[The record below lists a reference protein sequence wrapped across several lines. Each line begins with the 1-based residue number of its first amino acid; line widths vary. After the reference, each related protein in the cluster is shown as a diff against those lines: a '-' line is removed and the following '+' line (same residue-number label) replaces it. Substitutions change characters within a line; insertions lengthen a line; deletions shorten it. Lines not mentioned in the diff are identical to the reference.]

1 MPPCTLRQRG
11 MAYIPRRDKNREKDV
26 LAPKPVHPRS
36 LRFHGFFGM
45 SYVHQHVMVD
55 ERWTPNSLTEQFK
68 GMTDLLTRRLVFK
81 NHESKANRQRY
92 FRENKRLKL
101 QCRDGRTK
109 LQNILVNDNTHKIRN
124 FLINH
129 KDMQRLYQKMPIHLV
144 VDNINQRTF
153 VMRKERDR
161 LEFRLDQLKQH
172 YKEQLLRR
180 ALLQNRIKYQNEFIL
195 DEELKSR
202 VFLKKIENSN
212 VRLKAIK
219 TINNTYKKMIQ
230 VLVHDEIFYEPI
242 LRSLSSDMDDQ
253 SNFIKH
259 ILFLG
264 MPAIAKFKELN
275 DEFRNMEDKSR
286 KNLQVKLQMLA
297 SLKKPAGT
305 SINFNKPKE
314 APPTTNL
321 KRYVRETQSMMILKL
336 ELKAVE
342 KTIKEVKFVTLCSQA
357 KEIYPRFVIS
367 LIAFI
372 PQYLYIFYSRMK
384 SQVDNNDKLH
394 RMIVNDMLAH
404 EMLETKMKCASVLKG
419 VLVNNLSEE
428 EINRLERIKDLKKT
442 LQNDIQFEQDT
453 MQHLKNR
460 ADAYVMLRV
469 SIWNLLE
476 ILRHI
481 DRQPKLLRAQYPNSY
496 LKLPLL
502 KFEMLN
508 MRAAAPE
515 IFEENIDNIMHMVKR
530 KIYKL
535 MKAYAV
541 ELKPA
546 TVKRNVEE
554 YHADFLA
561 SLDMYEPVDTEEQAP
576 TAPEDDILQENKTMA
591 NVPNR
596 KQIKAQSA
604 KLVEELA
611 KRDEM

>member
-11 MAYIPRRDKNREKDV
+11 LAYRPRRDKNREKDV

-36 LRFHGFFGM
+36 LRFHGFFGI
-45 SYVHQHVMVD
+45 SYVNQHVMVD

-161 LEFRLDQLKQH
+161 LEFRLGQLKKH
-172 YKEQLLRR
+172 YKEQLLQR
-180 ALLQNRIKYQNEFIL
+180 AMLQNRIKYQNEFIL

-202 VFLKKIENSN
+202 IFLKKIENSN

-242 LRSLSSDMDDQ
+242 LRSLSSDMEDQ
-253 SNFIKH
+253 ANFIKH
-259 ILFLG
+259 ILYLG

-275 DEFRNMEDKSR
+275 DEFRNMEEKSR
-286 KNLQVKLQMLA
+286 KNLQAKLQMLA
-297 SLKKPAGT
+297 SLKKPGGT
-305 SINFNKPKE
+305 SIITFNKPKE
-314 APPTTNL
+314 AAPTTNL

-357 KEIYPRFVIS
+357 KEIYP
-367 LIAFI
+367 
-372 PQYLYIFYSRMK
+372 RMK

-442 LQNDIQFEQDT
+442 LEKDTEFEKDT
-453 MQHLKNR
+453 LQHLKNR

-476 ILRHI
+476 ILRHV

-535 MKAYAV
+535 MKAYTV

-546 TVKRNVEE
+546 TIKRNVEE

-561 SLDMYEPVDTEEQAP
+561 SLDMYEPVDADEPPP

-604 KLVEELA
+604 KLIEELA
-611 KRDEM
+611 KQNE

>member
-1 MPPCTLRQRG
+1 MPCTLRQRG
-11 MAYIPRRDKNREKDV
+11 LSYRPRREKEKDV
-26 LAPKPVHPRS
+26 LAPKPVHPRA

-45 SYVHQHVMVD
+45 SYVRQHVMVD
-55 ERWTPNSLTEQFK
+55 DRWTPNSLTEQFK
-68 GMTDLLTRRLVFK
+68 GMTDLLARRLVFK
-81 NHESKANRQRY
+81 SHESKANRLRY
-92 FRENKRLKL
+92 FRENKRLKR

-109 LQNILVNDNTHKIRN
+109 LQNILTNDNTHKIRN

-161 LEFRLDQLKQH
+161 LEFRLDQLKKH
-172 YKEQLLRR
+172 YRDLLLRR
-180 ALLQNRIKYQNEFIL
+180 AVLENRIKYQNEFVL

-212 VRLKAIK
+212 VRIKAIK

-242 LRSLSSDMDDQ
+242 LRSLSGDMEDQ

-259 ILFLG
+259 ILYLG
-264 MPAIAKFKELN
+264 MPAISKFKELN
-275 DEFRNMEDKSR
+275 DEYRHMEDKSR
-286 KNLQVKLQMLA
+286 KNLQMKLQMLA
-297 SLKKPAGT
+297 SLKKPPVTGSVVHT
-305 SINFNKPKE
+305 KVKE
-314 APPTTNL
+314 EEPLTANL
-321 KRYVRETQSMMILKL
+321 KRYVRETQSMMVLKL
-336 ELKAVE
+336 ELKSIE

-357 KEIYPRFVIS
+357 KEIYPRV
-367 LIAFI
+367 
-372 PQYLYIFYSRMK
+372 K
-384 SQVDNNDKLH
+384 SQVDNNEKLH

-428 EINRLERIKDLKKT
+428 EINRLERIKDLKKK
-442 LQNDIQFEQDT
+442 IRKEEEFEQDT
-453 MQHLKNR
+453 LQHLKNR
-460 ADAYVMLRV
+460 ADAYVMLRMT
-469 SIWNLLE
+469 IWNLVE
-476 ILRHI
+476 ILRHV

-515 IFEENIDNIMHMVKR
+515 LYEANIDNIMHIVKR
-530 KIYKL
+530 KVYKL
-535 MKAYAV
+535 MKGYTV
-541 ELKPA
+541 ELRPA
-546 TVKRNVEE
+546 TIKRNVEE

-561 SLDMYEPVDTEEQAP
+561 SLDMFEPIDNDGQQQAVPEE
-576 TAPEDDILQENKTMA
+576 DLLQENKTMA

-604 KLVEELA
+604 KLVEELS
-611 KRDEM
+611 KRDE

>member
-1 MPPCTLRQRG
+1 MPPCALRQRG
-11 MAYIPRRDKNREKDV
+11 MAFIPRRDKNRERDV
-26 LAPKPVHPRS
+26 LAPRPVHPRP

-55 ERWTPNSLTEQFK
+55 DRWTPNSLTEQFK
-68 GMTDLLTRRLVFK
+68 GMSDLLTRRLVFR
-81 NHESKANRQRY
+81 NHESKANRQKY

-109 LQNILVNDNTHKIRN
+109 LQNVLVNDNTHKIRN

-161 LEFRLDQLKQH
+161 LEFRLEQLKQQ

-180 ALLQNRIKYQNEFIL
+180 ALLENRIKYQNEFIL

-253 SNFIKH
+253 TNFIKH
-259 ILFLG
+259 ILYLG

-275 DEFRNMEDKSR
+275 DEFRSLEEKSR
-286 KNLQVKLQMLA
+286 KNLQMKLQMLA
-297 SLKKPAGT
+297 TLKKPGAMSSVNYT
-305 SINFNKPKE
+305 KAKE
-314 APPTTNL
+314 APQTTNL

-357 KEIYPRFVIS
+357 KEIYP
-367 LIAFI
+367 
-372 PQYLYIFYSRMK
+372 RMK

-428 EINRLERIKDLKKT
+428 EINRQERIKELKKM
-442 LQNDIQFEQDT
+442 LQKDMQFEQDT
-453 MQHLKNR
+453 LQHLKNR
-460 ADAYVMLRV
+460 ADSYVIL

-476 ILRHI
+476 ILRHV
-481 DRQPKLLRAQYPNSY
+481 DRQPKLIRAMYPNSY

-530 KIYKL
+530 KIYKV
-535 MKAYAV
+535 MKAYTI

-546 TVKRNVEE
+546 TIKRNVEE
-554 YHADFLA
+554 YHIEFLA
-561 SLDMYEPVDTEEQAP
+561 SLNMQETVDTDEAP
-576 TAPEDDILQENKTMA
+576 QTAPEDDILQENKTMA

-604 KLVEELA
+604 KLLEELA
-611 KRDEM
+611 KRDE

>member
-129 KDMQRLYQKMPIHLV
+129 KPLQRLYQKMPIHLV

-275 DEFRNMEDKSR
+275 DEFRNMEEKSR
-286 KNLQVKLQMLA
+286 KNLQHKLQMLSA
-297 SLKKPAGT
+297 LKKPAGT
-305 SINFNKPKE
+305 SIVNFNKPKE
-314 APPTTNL
+314 AAPTTNL

-357 KEIYPRFVIS
+357 KEIYPR
-367 LIAFI
+367 
-372 PQYLYIFYSRMK
+372 MK

-419 VLVNNLSEE
+419 VLINNLSEE

-442 LQNDIQFEQDT
+442 LHNDIQFEQDT
-453 MQHLKNR
+453 LQHLKNR

-546 TVKRNVEE
+546 TIKRNVEE

-561 SLDMYEPVDTEEQAP
+561 SLDMYEPVDNEEQAP

>member
-109 LQNILVNDNTHKIRN
+109 LQNILINDNTHKIRN

-129 KDMQRLYQKMPIHLV
+129 KPLQRLYQKMPIHLV

-275 DEFRNMEDKSR
+275 DEFRNMEEKSR
-286 KNLQVKLQMLA
+286 KNLQHKLQMLSA
-297 SLKKPAGT
+297 LKKPAGT
-305 SINFNKPKE
+305 SIVNFNKPKE
-314 APPTTNL
+314 AAPTTNL

-357 KEIYPRFVIS
+357 KEIYPR
-367 LIAFI
+367 
-372 PQYLYIFYSRMK
+372 MK

-419 VLVNNLSEE
+419 VLINNLSEE

-453 MQHLKNR
+453 LQHLKNR
-460 ADAYVMLRV
+460 ADAYVLLRV

-546 TVKRNVEE
+546 TIKRNVEE

-561 SLDMYEPVDTEEQAP
+561 SLDMYEPVDNEEQAP
-576 TAPEDDILQENKTMA
+576 NAPEDDILQENKTMA

>member
-1 MPPCTLRQRG
+1 MPPCALRQRG
-11 MAYIPRRDKNREKDV
+11 MAFIPRRDKNRERDV
-26 LAPKPVHPRS
+26 LAPRPVHPRP

-55 ERWTPNSLTEQFK
+55 DRWTPNSLTEQFK
-68 GMTDLLTRRLVFK
+68 GMSDLLTRRLVFK

-109 LQNILVNDNTHKIRN
+109 LQNVLVNDNTHKIRN

-161 LEFRLDQLKQH
+161 LEFRLEQLKQQ

-180 ALLQNRIKYQNEFIL
+180 ALLENRIKYQNEFIL

-253 SNFIKH
+253 TNFIKH
-259 ILFLG
+259 ILYLG

-275 DEFRNMEDKSR
+275 DEFRSLEEKSR
-286 KNLQVKLQMLA
+286 KNLQMKLQMLA
-297 SLKKPAGT
+297 TLKKPGAVST
-305 SINFNKPKE
+305 ANYTKAKE

-357 KEIYPRFVIS
+357 KEIYPR
-367 LIAFI
+367 
-372 PQYLYIFYSRMK
+372 MK

-428 EINRLERIKDLKKT
+428 EINRQERIKDLKKM
-442 LQNDIQFEQDT
+442 LQKDMQFEQDT
-453 MQHLKNR
+453 LQHLKNR
-460 ADAYVMLRV
+460 ADSYVMLRL

-476 ILRHI
+476 ILRHV
-481 DRQPKLLRAQYPNSY
+481 DRQPKMLRALYPNSY

-530 KIYKL
+530 KIYKV
-535 MKAYAV
+535 MKAYTI

-546 TVKRNVEE
+546 TIKRNVEE
-554 YHADFLA
+554 YHTDFLA
-561 SLDMYEPVDTEEQAP
+561 TLGMHETVDTDEQP
-576 TAPEDDILQENKTMA
+576 QTAPEDDILQENKTMA

-604 KLVEELA
+604 KLLEELA
-611 KRDEM
+611 KRDE

>member
-129 KDMQRLYQKMPIHLV
+129 KPLQRLYQKMPIHLV

-161 LEFRLDQLKQH
+161 LEFRLEQLKQH

-275 DEFRNMEDKSR
+275 DEFRNMEEKSR
-286 KNLQVKLQMLA
+286 KNLQHKLQMLSA
-297 SLKKPAGT
+297 LKKPAGT
-305 SINFNKPKE
+305 SIVNFNKPKE

-357 KEIYPRFVIS
+357 KEIYPR
-367 LIAFI
+367 
-372 PQYLYIFYSRMK
+372 MK

-419 VLVNNLSEE
+419 VLINNLSEE

-453 MQHLKNR
+453 LQHLKNR

-546 TVKRNVEE
+546 TIKRNVEE

-561 SLDMYEPVDTEEQAP
+561 SLDMYEPVDNEEQAP

>member
-1 MPPCTLRQRG
+1 MPCTLRQRG
-11 MAYIPRRDKNREKDV
+11 LAYRPRRNKDKDV
-26 LAPKPVHPRS
+26 LAPKPVHPRA

-45 SYVHQHVMVD
+45 SYVRQHVMVD
-55 ERWTPNSLTEQFK
+55 DRWTPNSLTEQFK

-81 NHESKANRQRY
+81 NHESKANRLRY
-92 FRENKRLKL
+92 FRENKRLKM

-109 LQNILVNDNTHKIRN
+109 LQNILTNDNTHKIRN

-161 LEFRLDQLKQH
+161 LEFRLDQLKKH
-172 YKEQLLRR
+172 YRDL
-180 ALLQNRIKYQNEFIL
+180 LLQRAVLENRIKYQNEFVL

-242 LRSLSSDMDDQ
+242 LRSLSGDMEDQ

-259 ILFLG
+259 ILYLG
-264 MPAIAKFKELN
+264 MPAISKFKELN
-275 DEFRNMEDKSR
+275 DEYRHMEDKSR
-286 KNLQVKLQMLA
+286 KNLQMKLQMLA
-297 SLKKPAGT
+297 SLKKPPVAGSVVHT
-305 SINFNKPKE
+305 KNKEE
-314 APPTTNL
+314 APPTANL
-321 KRYVRETQSMMILKL
+321 KRYVRETQSMLVLKL
-336 ELKAVE
+336 ELKSIE
-342 KTIKEVKFVTLCSQA
+342 KIIKEVKFVTLCSQA
-357 KEIYPRFVIS
+357 KEIYP
-367 LIAFI
+367 
-372 PQYLYIFYSRMK
+372 RMK

-428 EINRLERIKDLKKT
+428 EINRLERIKDLKKMLRKDEEFELDT
-442 LQNDIQFEQDT
+442 L
-453 MQHLKNR
+453 QHLKNR
-460 ADAYVMLRV
+460 ADAYVLLRLT
-469 SIWNLLE
+469 IWNLVE
-476 ILRHI
+476 ILRHV

-515 IFEENIDNIMHMVKR
+515 LYEENIDNIMHMVKR

-535 MKAYAV
+535 MKGYTV
-541 ELKPA
+541 ELRRA
-546 TVKRNVEE
+546 TIKRNVDE
-554 YHADFLA
+554 YHADYLA
-561 SLDMYEPVDTEEQAP
+561 SLDMLEPIDNDEQQQA
-576 TAPEDDILQENKTMA
+576 APEEDLLQENKTMA

-604 KLVEELA
+604 KLVEELS
-611 KRDEM
+611 KRDE

>member
-11 MAYIPRRDKNREKDV
+11 LAYRPRRDKNREKDV

-45 SYVHQHVMVD
+45 SYVNQHVMVD

-161 LEFRLDQLKQH
+161 LEFRLGQLKKH
-172 YKEQLLRR
+172 YKEQLLQR
-180 ALLQNRIKYQNEFIL
+180 AMLQNRIKYQNEFIL

-202 VFLKKIENSN
+202 IFLKKIENSN

-242 LRSLSSDMDDQ
+242 LRSLSSDMEDQ
-253 SNFIKH
+253 ANFIKH
-259 ILFLG
+259 ILYLG

-275 DEFRNMEDKSR
+275 DEFRNMEEKSR
-286 KNLQVKLQMLA
+286 KNLQAKLQMLA
-297 SLKKPAGT
+297 SLKKPGGT
-305 SINFNKPKE
+305 SIITFNKPKE
-314 APPTTNL
+314 AAPTTNL

-357 KEIYPRFVIS
+357 KEIYP
-367 LIAFI
+367 
-372 PQYLYIFYSRMK
+372 RMK

-442 LQNDIQFEQDT
+442 LEKDTEFEKDT
-453 MQHLKNR
+453 LQHLKNR

-476 ILRHI
+476 ILRHV

-535 MKAYAV
+535 MKAYTV

-546 TVKRNVEE
+546 TIKRNVEE

-561 SLDMYEPVDTEEQAP
+561 SLDMYEPVDADEPPP

-604 KLVEELA
+604 KLIEELA
-611 KRDEM
+611 KQNE

>member
-1 MPPCTLRQRG
+1 MPPCALRQRG
-11 MAYIPRRDKNREKDV
+11 MAFIPRRDKNREKEV
-26 LAPKPVHPRS
+26 LAPRPVHPRP

-55 ERWTPNSLTEQFK
+55 DRWTPNSLTEQFK
-68 GMTDLLTRRLVFK
+68 GMSDLLTRRLVFK

-109 LQNILVNDNTHKIRN
+109 LQNVLVNDNTHKIRN

-161 LEFRLDQLKQH
+161 LEFRLDQLKQQ

-180 ALLQNRIKYQNEFIL
+180 ALLENRIKYQNEFIL

-253 SNFIKH
+253 TNFIKH
-259 ILFLG
+259 ILYLG

-275 DEFRNMEDKSR
+275 DEFRSLEEKSR
-286 KNLQVKLQMLA
+286 KNLQMKLQMLA
-297 SLKKPAGT
+297 TLKKPGT
-305 SINFNKPKE
+305 TTLMNFNKAKESPK
-314 APPTTNL
+314 TKNL

-357 KEIYPRFVIS
+357 KEIYPR
-367 LIAFI
+367 
-372 PQYLYIFYSRMK
+372 MK

-394 RMIVNDMLAH
+394 RMIVKDMLSH

-428 EINRLERIKDLKKT
+428 EINRQERIKDLKKT
-442 LQNDIQFEQDT
+442 LQKDVQFEQDT
-453 MQHLKNR
+453 LQHLKNR
-460 ADAYVMLRV
+460 ADSYVMLRL

-476 ILRHI
+476 ILRHV
-481 DRQPKLLRAQYPNSY
+481 DRQPKLIRSLYPNSY

-530 KIYKL
+530 KIYKV
-535 MKAYAV
+535 MKAYTI

-546 TVKRNVEE
+546 TIKRNVEE
-554 YHADFLA
+554 YHTDFLA
-561 SLDMYEPVDTEEQAP
+561 SLDMHEAVDTDEQP
-576 TAPEDDILQENKTMA
+576 KTAPEDDILQENKTMA

-604 KLVEELA
+604 KLLEELA
-611 KRDEM
+611 KRDE

>member
-129 KDMQRLYQKMPIHLV
+129 KPLQRLYQKMPIHLV

-275 DEFRNMEDKSR
+275 DEFRHMEEKSR
-286 KNLQVKLQMLA
+286 KNLQHKLQMLSA
-297 SLKKPAGT
+297 LKKPAGT
-305 SINFNKPKE
+305 SIVNFNKPKE

-357 KEIYPRFVIS
+357 KEIYPR
-367 LIAFI
+367 
-372 PQYLYIFYSRMK
+372 MK

-419 VLVNNLSEE
+419 VLINNLSEE

-442 LQNDIQFEQDT
+442 LTNDTQFEQDT
-453 MQHLKNR
+453 LQHLKNR

-546 TVKRNVEE
+546 TIKRNVEE

-561 SLDMYEPVDTEEQAP
+561 SLDLYEPVDNEEQAP
-576 TAPEDDILQENKTMA
+576 NAPEDDILQENKTMA

>member
-1 MPPCTLRQRG
+1 MPPCALRQRG
-11 MAYIPRRDKNREKDV
+11 MAFIPRRDKNRERDV
-26 LAPKPVHPRS
+26 LAPRPVHPRP

-55 ERWTPNSLTEQFK
+55 DRWTPNALTEQFK
-68 GMTDLLTRRLVFK
+68 GMSDLLTRRLVFK

-109 LQNILVNDNTHKIRN
+109 LQNVLVNDNTHKIRN

-161 LEFRLDQLKQH
+161 LEFRLDQLKQQ

-180 ALLQNRIKYQNEFIL
+180 ALLENRIKYQNEFIL
-195 DEELKSR
+195 DEEFKSR

-259 ILFLG
+259 ILYLG

-275 DEFRNMEDKSR
+275 DEFRSLEEKSR
-286 KNLQVKLQMLA
+286 KNLQMKLQMLA
-297 SLKKPAGT
+297 TLKKPGAISSVNYT
-305 SINFNKPKE
+305 KAKDT
-314 APPTTNL
+314 PPTTTL

-357 KEIYPRFVIS
+357 KEIYP
-367 LIAFI
+367 
-372 PQYLYIFYSRMK
+372 RMK

-428 EINRLERIKDLKKT
+428 EIKWVNPGENNKSYLILFKFYSRQERIKELKKM
-442 LQNDIQFEQDT
+442 LQKDNQFEQDT
-453 MQHLKNR
+453 LQHLKNR
-460 ADAYVMLRV
+460 ADSYVMLRL

-476 ILRHI
+476 ILRHV
-481 DRQPKLLRAQYPNSY
+481 DRQPKMLRSLYPNSY

-530 KIYKL
+530 KIYKV
-535 MKAYAV
+535 MKAYTI

-546 TVKRNVEE
+546 TIKRNVEE
-554 YHADFLA
+554 YHTDFLA
-561 SLDMYEPVDTEEQAP
+561 TLGMQETVDTDEAQQ

-604 KLVEELA
+604 KLLEELA
-611 KRDEM
+611 KRDE

>member
-11 MAYIPRRDKNREKDV
+11 LAYRPRRDKNREKDV

-36 LRFHGFFGM
+36 LRYHGFFGM
-45 SYVHQHVMVD
+45 SYVNQHVMVD

-172 YKEQLLRR
+172 YKEQLLQR

-195 DEELKSR
+195 DEEVKSR
-202 VFLKKIENSN
+202 IFLKKIENSN

-242 LRSLSSDMDDQ
+242 LRSLSTDMEDQ

-259 ILFLG
+259 ILYLG

-275 DEFRNMEDKSR
+275 DEFRNMEEKSR
-286 KNLQVKLQMLA
+286 KNLQAKLQMLA
-297 SLKKPAGT
+297 SLKKPGTT
-305 SINFNKPKE
+305 SIVNFNKPKE
-314 APPTTNL
+314 AAPTTNL

-357 KEIYPRFVIS
+357 KEIYP
-367 LIAFI
+367 
-372 PQYLYIFYSRMK
+372 RMK

-442 LQNDIQFEQDT
+442 LQRDIEFEHDT
-453 MQHLKNR
+453 LQHLKNR

-476 ILRHI
+476 ILRHV
-481 DRQPKLLRAQYPNSY
+481 DRQPKLLRGQYPNSY

-515 IFEENIDNIMHMVKR
+515 IFEENIDNIMYMVKR

-535 MKAYAV
+535 MKAYTV

-546 TVKRNVEE
+546 AIKKNVEE
-554 YHADFLA
+554 YHTDFLA
-561 SLDMYEPVDTEEQAP
+561 SLDSNEPVDNDEP
-576 TAPEDDILQENKTMA
+576 TQNAPEDDILQENKTMA

-611 KRDEM
+611 KREE

>member
-11 MAYIPRRDKNREKDV
+11 LGYRPRTDKNREKEA

-36 LRFHGFFGM
+36 LRYHGFFGM

-55 ERWTPNSLTEQFK
+55 DRWTPSSLTEQFK
-68 GMTDLLTRRLVFK
+68 GMTDLLARRLVFK
-81 NHESKANRQRY
+81 SHESKASRQKY

-109 LQNILVNDNTHKIRN
+109 LQNILVNDNSHKIRN

-161 LEFRLDQLKQH
+161 LEFRLSQLKQH
-172 YKEQLLRR
+172 YKEQLLQK
-180 ALLQNRIKYQNEFIL
+180 ALLENRIKYQNEFIL

-242 LRSLSSDMDDQ
+242 LLSLSKDMEDQ
-253 SNFIKH
+253 ADFIKH

-275 DEFRNMEDKSR
+275 DEFRHMEERSR
-286 KNLQVKLQMLA
+286 KNLQSKMQMLA
-297 SLKKPAGT
+297 SLKKPGATSIIVTRPKDAAGT
-305 SINFNKPKE
+305 SS
-314 APPTTNL
+314 NL

-357 KEIYPRFVIS
+357 KEIYP
-367 LIAFI
+367 
-372 PQYLYIFYSRMK
+372 RMK

-428 EINRLERIKDLKKT
+428 EISRQEKIAELKNTLAKDIEFETET
-442 LQNDIQFEQDT
+442 LQ
-453 MQHLKNR
+453 HLRNR

-469 SIWNLLE
+469 TIWNLLE
-476 ILRHI
+476 ILRHV

-530 KIYKL
+530 KVYKL
-535 MKAYAV
+535 MKAYTV

-546 TVKRNVEE
+546 AIKRNMEE
-554 YHADFLA
+554 YHHDYLA
-561 SLDMYEPVDTEEQAP
+561 SLDMMEAPDQDEQAQ
-576 TAPEDDILQENKTMA
+576 TAPEDDLLQETKTMA

-604 KLVEELA
+604 KLVEESA
-611 KRDEM
+611 KRDE